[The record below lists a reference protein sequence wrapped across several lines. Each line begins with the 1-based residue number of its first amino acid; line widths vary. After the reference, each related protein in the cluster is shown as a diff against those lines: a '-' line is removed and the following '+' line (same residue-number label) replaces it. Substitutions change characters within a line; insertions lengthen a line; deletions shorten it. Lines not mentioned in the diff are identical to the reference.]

1 MSAYAELVERLLGI
15 WAGELNEGSSPDAQ
29 IKWPDDWTVS
39 EQSKMLGIMAAMI
52 AEVLRTLETVTPEM
66 VAAWVDERITEEI
79 AFPTS
84 EEYASASWLAMLRAS
99 PLSPP

>member
-1 MSAYAELVERLLGI
+1 MTPYSYDALVERCSKG
-15 WAGELNEGSSPDAQ
+15 GSIQYPH
-29 IKWPDDWTVS
+29 IEYV
-39 EQSKMLGIMAAMI
+39 L

-66 VAAWVDERITEEI
+66 VAAWVDERTTEEI